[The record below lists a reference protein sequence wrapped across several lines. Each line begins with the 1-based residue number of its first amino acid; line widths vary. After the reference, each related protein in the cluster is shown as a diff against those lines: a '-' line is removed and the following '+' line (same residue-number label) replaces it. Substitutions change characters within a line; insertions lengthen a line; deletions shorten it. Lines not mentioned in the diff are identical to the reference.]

1 MSPLLV
7 LIVAVLATSYA
18 GPIVRF
24 AAAPALAI
32 AFWRLALVLPVTGG
46 LAVLEGSREQGAASS
61 VTRQRLLPVP
71 PDDIVRSTPGAA
83 FLVLDRVAPVHHRR
97 QLGRPRVAQARLRLG
112 HRGGLAARASDA
124 RRSLGYRTR
133 RDRGE
138 PHRSGRRAPL
148 VRRPGGRRPRAARR
162 THRRGLLRDWA
173 ARSSNRRD
181 LALRDRRVRG
191 GRRGARPARAGP
203 QHAAG
208 GVRGTRLDGVRCD
221 GCGTDADR
229 PHWNELRAAPL
240 PRHDGERCGAWGTGG
255 GERDCLVG
263 SFHPRSATAG
273 SVARGDSRAAGN
285 RPVCEDGKVNAERG
299 GRNAEQQGE
308 PHSVGD
314 LPFQFRVPHFAFR
327 ITRGRGWEG
336 IDAS

>member
-32 AFWRLALVLPVTGG
+32 AFWRLTLVLPVTGG
-46 LAVLEGSREQGAASS
+46 LAG
-61 VTRQRLLPVP
+61 
-71 PDDIVRSTPGAA
+71 
-83 FLVLDRVAPVHHRR
+83 
-97 QLGRPRVAQARLRLG
+97 
-112 HRGGLAARASDA
+112 RASDA
-124 RRSLGYRTR
+124 RRGLGYRTR

-148 VRRPGGRRPRAARR
+148 VRSPGGRRPRAARR
-162 THRRGLLRDWA
+162 THWRGLLRHWA

-181 LALRDRRVRG
+181 LALRDRRVCS

-240 PRHDGERCGAWGTGG
+240 
-255 GERDCLVG
+255 
-263 SFHPRSATAG
+263 
-273 SVARGDSRAAGN
+273 
-285 RPVCEDGKVNAERG
+285 
-299 GRNAEQQGE
+299 
-308 PHSVGD
+308 
-314 LPFQFRVPHFAFR
+314 
-327 ITRGRGWEG
+327 
-336 IDAS
+336 